1 MSDLQTAVAVTWKR
15 LEGQGMIGIRAGFAE
30 PPAAK
35 TVAKAIAKAAGVP
48 VPEIRRIEMKDDRR
62 LAWMSPDELLLFLP
76 KAEVAATLAALEEGL
91 EGRHHLAVDLSE
103 ARAVFRLQG
112 PGAREALAKG
122 APADLSRA
130 AFGVGDFRRT
140 RLGALAAAFGQI
152 SDDPETF
159 DLICFRSVGAH
170 VAAWLDLAVRPGSL
184 PGAL

>member
-1 MSDLQTAVAVTWKR
+1 MSDLSISVPVTWKR

-35 TVAKAIAKAAGVP
+35 TVAKAIAKATGVP
-48 VPEIRRIEMKDDRR
+48 VPEIRRIEAKDDRR

-76 KAEVAATLAALEEGL
+76 QSEVPATLAALEEGL
-91 EGRHHLAVDLSE
+91 AERHHLAVDLSE
-103 ARAVFRLQG
+103 ARAVFRLEG

-122 APADLSRA
+122 APVDMSRA
-130 AFGVGDFRRT
+130 AFGPGDFRRS
-140 RLGALAAAFGQI
+140 RLGTIAAAFGQLGE
-152 SDDPETF
+152 DPEVF

-170 VAAWLDLAVRPGSL
+170 VSAWLDLATAPGSM